1 MPIAKRPY
9 RMEVNELLELK
20 KQIRELLDKG
30 YVRPSS
36 SHWGAPMFLKTK
48 ILHKECA

>member
-1 MPIAKRPY
+1 
-9 RMEVNELLELK
+9 MEVNELLELK

-36 SHWGAPMFLKTK
+36 PWGAPMFVKRK
-48 ILHKECA
+48 IVHKECA